1 MEKQAKK
8 LTQEELSS
16 LNDIKKHYSTVTQEF
31 GAIELQQILLKERK
45 TQAENYL
52 AELKIL
58 EAELSK
64 KLLDKYGPGNI
75 NIDTGEIT

>member
-1 MEKQAKK
+1 MAKQAKK
-8 LTQEELSS
+8 LTQEELTS

-31 GAIELQQILLKERK
+31 GAIKLQQILLKERK

-52 AELKIL
+52 AELKNS

-75 NIDTGEIT
+75 DISTGNIS

>member
-8 LTQEELSS
+8 LTQEELYS